1 MESYYVFLST
11 GARTSDNHFASS
23 FSLSF
28 RRLDHICHRQTG
40 HWSQRLQKCPQVETF
55 GSQLEKQ
62 AACKQEEAKEGR
74 QPNSM
79 KSCKIHTLYCW
90 VSQFSRQWFACFCVP
105 GWIFR
110 PAPPVTWLDYN
121 LGSSWEVCLLL
132 AGQKCLNTWKKE
144 TIYFLRSAQEVLDT
158 FIW

>member
-1 MESYYVFLST
+1 MQYTYSIIELS
-11 GARTSDNHFASS
+11 SS
-23 FSLSF
+23 FPLSF
-28 RRLDHICHRQTG
+28 RRLNHICHRQTG

-62 AACKQEEAKEGR
+62 TACKQEEAKEGRR

-79 KSCKIHTLYCW
+79 KSCKIHTHFIVECL
-90 VSQFSRQWFACFCVP
+90 FSRQWFACFCVP

-110 PAPPVTWLDYN
+110 LVPPVTWLDYN

-132 AGQKCLNTWKKE
+132 AGQKCLNTWKKGNKLV
-144 TIYFLRSAQEVLDT
+144 TSSVQPKALDT
-158 FIW
+158 FISSF